1 MCKLQNLRN
10 RLQSWNGSYLGHPE
24 AVVVSCFF
32 NPQNSPYRLSA
43 FKRFYKSIEHL
54 NHRVV
59 ECVIGDSKP
68 QLPESRSIQRL
79 HTKSLLWH
87 KESLINYLVERL
99 PSKFRYVFWLDTDV
113 LFTNR
118 QWLVQGVEALQH
130 KSIIQP
136 FDYCIHLDRD
146 ELKPSFNVEAFRPYC
161 SVPLR
166 RHAKLWRGFAASH
179 ADGLSANENYDIHG
193 HVGFA
198 WGARRGIL
206 DQVPLFDRALI
217 GGADHIMAHAAA
229 GQIPH
234 PCITKSFTENLDE
247 VLEWSHRFHRATQ
260 GQLGYVPGDLY
271 HLWHGSIENR
281 QYFQRIRD
289 FTSRSRDI
297 MERDESG
304 LYVNN
309 GDDSYMQSYF
319 EQREVTEDGL
329 EVICEPMEGSSLANE
344 GEVCDPADFQSNTFS

>member
-43 FKRFYKSIEHL
+43 FQRFYKSIKHL

-118 QWLVQGVEALQH
+118 QWLVQGVEALQQ

-166 RHAKLWRGFAASH
+166 RHAKLWRGFAANVI
-179 ADGLSANENYDIHG
+179 A
-193 HVGFA
+193 
-198 WGARRGIL
+198 
-206 DQVPLFDRALI
+206 
-217 GGADHIMAHAAA
+217 
-229 GQIPH
+229 
-234 PCITKSFTENLDE
+234 
-247 VLEWSHRFHRATQ
+247 
-260 GQLGYVPGDLY
+260 QLGVAL
-271 HLWHGSIENR
+271 
-281 QYFQRIRD
+281 
-289 FTSRSRDI
+289 TK
-297 MERDESG
+297 
-304 LYVNN
+304 
-309 GDDSYMQSYF
+309 
-319 EQREVTEDGL
+319 EQKPLG
-329 EVICEPMEGSSLANE
+329 
-344 GEVCDPADFQSNTFS
+344 